1 MRRLLLTKKYDPGT
15 HRLCICGSVLRLRSE
30 VSTTRRFFMPCLVVP
45 CLSNLYFESTG
56 LASFFLFLL
65 FSLGFNGSNTCVCAS
80 TSNIQTLSFLKQR
93 LPKMK
98 VVAVLVIMVA
108 VAASAFASCPNP
120 PTVDSINVTAC
131 KLQLA

>member
-1 MRRLLLTKKYDPGT
+1 MG
-15 HRLCICGSVLRLRSE
+15 
-30 VSTTRRFFMPCLVVP
+30 
-45 CLSNLYFESTG
+45 
-56 LASFFLFLL
+56 
-65 FSLGFNGSNTCVCAS
+65 SLGFNGSNTCVCAS

-120 PTVDSINVTAC
+120 PTVVSINVTAYMGHWY
-131 KLQLA
+131 QLAVSENFVKTFEKSSFYCTTADYTLESDGTVKVNNSGQAVLFTCKCCSL